1 MSRNEKSE
9 IKSEKTEEEISL
21 KIIKAKLK
29 REIHKDI
36 LLTAK
41 MIRHIMKSVDN
52 LKKCEPN
59 SVTNSVDH
67 THNTYLKVLNMVTQV
82 ESNLSKQREDETT
95 NLLSEVNEISETDE
109 EASRRRIK
117 ENLKESLGLLNALLI
132 SLETNKDKVSALGDL
147 DPSDG
152 SIGETLSATM
162 GLTCDLHVKFN
173 LEKVFIRNSR
183 VFEIERLNSLPS
195 GSDLEKLISEV
206 VDGQP

>member
-9 IKSEKTEEEISL
+9 IKSDKTEEEISL
-21 KIIKAKLK
+21 KIIKAKIK
-29 REIHKDI
+29 KEIHKEI

-41 MIRHIMKSVDN
+41 MIRHIMKIVDN
-52 LKKCEPN
+52 LKKYEPN

-67 THNTYLKVLNMVTQV
+67 TYLKILNMVTQV
-82 ESNLSKQREDETT
+82 ESNLSKQREDETIS
-95 NLLSEVNEISETDE
+95 LLLEVNEISETDE

-147 DPSDG
+147 DPSNG
-152 SIGETLSATM
+152 SIGETLLATM
-162 GLTCDLHVKFN
+162 GLTCDLHVKFD

-195 GSDLEKLISEV
+195 GNDLEKLISEV
-206 VDGQP
+206 VDGQT

>member
-9 IKSEKTEEEISL
+9 IKSDKTEEEISL
-21 KIIKAKLK
+21 KIIKAKIK
-29 REIHKDI
+29 KEIHKEI

-41 MIRHIMKSVDN
+41 MICHIMKSVDN
-52 LKKCEPN
+52 LKKYEPN

-67 THNTYLKVLNMVTQV
+67 TYLKILNMVTQV

-95 NLLSEVNEISETDE
+95 NLLLEVNEISETDE

-147 DPSDG
+147 DPSNG
-152 SIGETLSATM
+152 SIGETLLATM
-162 GLTCDLHVKFN
+162 GLTCDLHVKFD

-195 GSDLEKLISEV
+195 GNDLEKLISEV

>member
-9 IKSEKTEEEISL
+9 IKSDKTEEEISL
-21 KIIKAKLK
+21 KIIKAKIK
-29 REIHKDI
+29 KEIHKEI

-41 MIRHIMKSVDN
+41 MIRHIMKIVDN
-52 LKKCEPN
+52 LKKYEPN

-67 THNTYLKVLNMVTQV
+67 TYLKILNMVTQV

-95 NLLSEVNEISETDE
+95 SLLLEVNEISETDE

-147 DPSDG
+147 DPSNG
-152 SIGETLSATM
+152 SIGETLLATM
-162 GLTCDLHVKFN
+162 GLTCDLHVKFD

-195 GSDLEKLISEV
+195 ENDLEKLISEV

>member
-9 IKSEKTEEEISL
+9 IKSDKTEEEISL
-21 KIIKAKLK
+21 KIIKAKIK
-29 REIHKDI
+29 KEIHKEI

-52 LKKCEPN
+52 LKKYEPN

-67 THNTYLKVLNMVTQV
+67 TYNTYLKILNMVTQV
-82 ESNLSKQREDETT
+82 ESNLSKQREDETIS
-95 NLLSEVNEISETDE
+95 LLLEVNEISETDE

-147 DPSDG
+147 DPSNG
-152 SIGETLSATM
+152 SIGETLLATM
-162 GLTCDLHVKFN
+162 GLTCDLHVKFD

-195 GSDLEKLISEV
+195 GNDLEKLISEV
-206 VDGQP
+206 VDGQT